1 MFAGVDMYWLAFRN
15 KALLQL
21 PVYDIALFNGS
32 IMKEKEGKKS
42 EDRYVEVL
50 AYGLVFLWS
59 YMIDTV
65 FLVFKE
71 GYYSIDN

>member
-1 MFAGVDMYWLAFRN
+1 
-15 KALLQL
+15 
-21 PVYDIALFNGS
+21 
-32 IMKEKEGKKS
+32 MKEKEGKKS